1 MNIDKKPQVLW
12 EIKAFDELTLLELHD
27 ILRIRVDIFVVEQN
41 CPYSEIDG
49 LDPLC
54 IHIIGKTEEGEI
66 IATTRIAPAGSI
78 YPELSIGRVVVKEE
92 FRQFKLGK
100 ELMDISIDYCQEKTE
115 AKTIKIAAQLYLK
128 RFYSS
133 FGFEQISDVY
143 PWDGIDHIDMRLTF
157 VERT

>member
-1 MNIDKKPQVLW
+1 
-12 EIKAFDELTLLELHD
+12 
-27 ILRIRVDIFVVEQN
+27 
-41 CPYSEIDG
+41 
-49 LDPLC
+49 LC

-92 FRQFKLGK
+92 FRQFNLGK

-143 PWDGIDHIDMRLTF
+143 PWDGIDHIDMRLTLA
-157 VERT
+157 ERT